1 MKAKIFDHFLPTIAV
16 DSSGEST
23 AIIRSGIFLGVLL
36 FSGFLLWGLTAPI
49 SGAVI
54 TNGIIKID
62 FNRKKI
68 QHFEG
73 GIIKEINVRE
83 GSFVKKGDPLV
94 VLEDIHS
101 SSQVNILNDRL
112 HAAMAKEARLLAQK
126 KNATKIVFPQEL
138 IDNVDAKVKSLLQN
152 EIELFN
158 SKRKSNLDQI
168 DLLRHQIDQTK
179 QQISGLER
187 ESEAIKASIGY
198 IKKKLVASVNLQ
210 KKGYGE
216 QSQIWDQEG
225 LLAGKR
231 ERLGASQAEI
241 SVASAKITETQLR
254 IITQENTYT
263 QEADDQLKDLQ
274 KELLEVQE
282 LLRPAQYAFE
292 RSVVVAPLDGQ
303 VINLQVNTI
312 GGVVRPSADLME
324 IIPKKNELII
334 EAKVST
340 HDIDNVHVDQQAH
353 IQLSAY
359 NSRTTPLVEG
369 VVTYIAGDVTEETS
383 KPGEFYYLCY
393 IQGTANSLS
402 QLPENIVLYPG
413 MPITAFI
420 QTRARTFIDFILE
433 PIVDNMRR
441 ALRED

>member
-1 MKAKIFDHFLPTIAV
+1 MKTKILNHFLPTIAI
-16 DSSGEST
+16 DLSGEST
-23 AIIRSGIFLGVLL
+23 AIIRSGIFYGVLL
-36 FSGFLLWGLTAPI
+36 FSGFLLWGLIAPI
-49 SGAVI
+49 NGAVV

-83 GSFVKKGDPLV
+83 GSFVKKGDALV
-94 VLEDIHS
+94 VLEDIKS
-101 SSQVNILNDRL
+101 SSQVNILTDRL
-112 HAAMAKEARLLAQK
+112 HAAIAKEARLLAQK
-126 KNATKIVFPQEL
+126 KNAKNIAFPKELSSRNDEKI
-138 IDNVDAKVKSLLQN
+138 KSLLQN

-168 DLLRHQIDQTK
+168 QLLNQEISQTNEQIE
-179 QQISGLER
+179 GLDSEG
-187 ESEAIKASIGY
+187 EAIKSSIGY
-198 IKKKLVASVNLQ
+198 MKKIVAASKNLQ
-210 KKGYGE
+210 RKGYGE
-216 QSQIWDQEG
+216 QSKIWEKES
-225 LLAGKR
+225 LLAEKR
-231 ERLGASQAEI
+231 ERLGSLKAGVA
-241 SVASAKITETQLR
+241 VASAKITETQLR
-254 IITQENTYT
+254 IITQENIYT

-274 KELLEVQE
+274 KELLEVKE

-324 IIPKKNELII
+324 IIPQKNELII
-334 EAKVST
+334 EAKIST
-340 HDIDNVHVDQQAH
+340 HDIDSVHVDQQAY

-369 VVTYIAGDVTEETS
+369 IVTYIAGDVVEDAS
-383 KPGEFYYLCY
+383 KSGVFYYLCY
-393 IQGTANSLS
+393 IQGKVESLN

-441 ALRED
+441 ALREE